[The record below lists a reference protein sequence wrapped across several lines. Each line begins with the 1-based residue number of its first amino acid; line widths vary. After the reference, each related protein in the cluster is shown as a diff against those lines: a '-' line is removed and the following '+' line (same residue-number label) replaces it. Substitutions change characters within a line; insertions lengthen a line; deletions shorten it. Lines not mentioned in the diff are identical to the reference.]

1 MLALLLLLLFWCCP
15 SKRCSA
21 ITRAM
26 QPGPPRQQQAEKHGH
41 PMGIPTEVKNLRKFH
56 FLQGET
62 VSKNDQTG
70 SFSIFPALN
79 PWVQMESGSISSP
92 LIQPKTTEETGRNMW
107 PVQCNL
113 PNLFTLRSQ
122 FVLDASA
129 SFTRSEGITKNLKAY
144 TYL

>member
-26 QPGPPRQQQAEKHGH
+26 QPGPPRQQQAERHGH

-92 LIQPKTTEETGRNMW
+92 LIQPKTIKETGRNIW
-107 PVQCNL
+107 PVQC
-113 PNLFTLRSQ
+113 NLFTLRSQ